1 MRKIFILAAAAATI
15 AALPAA
21 ADAQGRGHGRG
32 HGANAVHGNQYGG
45 APCPP
50 GLARRNPPCIPP
62 GQARHLYNVGQR
74 LPSDIG
80 GLLGFGGLPLD
91 LRNRY
96 DIPQGYR
103 YLYRDNSVYVVD
115 PRTRLVQSIIDVLA
129 R

>member
-1 MRKIFILAAAAATI
+1 MSRIFILAAAAIAI

-32 HGANAVHGNQYGG
+32 HGANPGVGNVYGG
-45 APCPP
+45 GHCPP
-50 GLARRNPPCIPP
+50 GLANRNPPCVPP

-74 LPSDIG
+74 LPTGIS
-80 GLLGFGGLPLD
+80 GLLGYGGLPLD

-115 PRTRLVQSIIDVLA
+115 PRTRLVQNVIDVLA